1 MGTSGNSVKSLGQA
15 GKKWKRGR
23 IQFRLRAMK
32 TYRSAAALGFFDV
45 ELRVQWLE
53 AKGNPLSR
61 LEAVIDWERFR
72 PLLAQALA
80 KPAKGPG
87 GRPAHD
93 PLKMFKLLVLQR
105 YYNLSDEQTEYQV
118 SDRLSFQ
125 KFAGWTVADKVPDAN
140 TLWDFREALVRAE
153 VFEPLFKQF
162 AQQLRAQGLL
172 AQEGK
177 LVDASFVDVPRQ
189 RNPRA
194 ENATIQAGGV
204 PEAWAEVSAKQP
216 QKDVD
221 ARWTK
226 KNAEVHYGYKNH
238 VKVEAKSKL
247 IERYAVTDASVHD
260 SQMLEPLVES
270 RDGEVYADSA
280 YRSADA
286 EAMLAQKQVT
296 SRIHERA
303 YRNRPLSDEQ
313 KESNRQKS
321 KIRARIEHVFGFMS
335 QSMKGF
341 YLRYI
346 GRRRNAAAIGL
357 INLIYNLAR
366 YEQIVRLKLL
376 PRIAA

>member
-1 MGTSGNSVKSLGQA
+1 
-15 GKKWKRGR
+15 
-23 IQFRLRAMK
+23 MK
-32 TYRSAAALGFFDV
+32 TYQSAAALGFFDV

-61 LEAVIDWERFR
+61 LDAVIDWESFR
-72 PLLAQALA
+72 PLLAQGVA

-87 GRPAHD
+87 GRPAND

-125 KFAGWTVADKVPDAN
+125 KFAGWTVADKVPEAN
-140 TLWDFREALVRAE
+140 TLWDFREALVRTD
-153 VFEPLFKQF
+153 VFEKLFEQF
-162 AQQLRAQGLL
+162 AQQLQAQGLL

-189 RNPRA
+189 RNFRA
-194 ENATIQAGGV
+194 ENATIKVGGV
-204 PEAWAEVSAKQP
+204 PDAWDEVPAKQR
-216 QKDVD
+216 QKDVA

-238 VKVEAKSKL
+238 VKADAQSKL

-260 SQMLEPLVES
+260 SQKLAELVATV
-270 RDGEVYADSA
+270 DGAVYADSA
-280 YRSADA
+280 YRSAEA

-296 SRIHERA
+296 SHLHERA

-321 KIRARIEHVFGFMS
+321 KVRARIEHIFGFMS

-366 YEQIVRLKLL
+366 YEQIVRWKLL
-376 PRIAA
+376 PSRSCGTA

>member
-1 MGTSGNSVKSLGQA
+1 
-15 GKKWKRGR
+15 
-23 IQFRLRAMK
+23 MK
-32 TYRSAAALGFFDV
+32 TYRSAQALGFFDV

-61 LEAVIDWERFR
+61 LDAVIDWESFR

-93 PLKMFKLLVLQR
+93 PVKMFKLLVVQR

-125 KFAGWTVADKVPDAN
+125 KFAGWTLADKVPDAH
-140 TLWDFREALVRAE
+140 TLWDFREALVRAD
-153 VFEPLFKQF
+153 VFGKLFEQF
-162 AQQLRAQGLL
+162 AQQLQAQGLL
-172 AQEGK
+172 AQAGK
-177 LVDASFVDVPRQ
+177 LVDASFVDVPR
-189 RNPRA
+189 NPRA
-194 ENATIQAGGV
+194 ENATIKAGAV
-204 PEAWAEVSAKQP
+204 PEAWAEQPAKQR

-226 KNAEVHYGYKNH
+226 KNAEVHYGCKNH
-238 VKVEAKSKL
+238 LKAGAKSKW

-260 SQMLEPLVES
+260 SQMLAPLVEPT
-270 RDGEVYADSA
+270 DGVVYAGSA
-280 YRSADA
+280 YRSAEA
-286 EAMLAQKQVT
+286 EAMLAHKQVT

-321 KIRARIEHVFGFMS
+321 RIRARIEHIFGYMS

-341 YLRYI
+341 YLRCI

-366 YEQIVRLKLL
+366 YEQIVRWKLR
-376 PRIAA
+376 PRTAA